1 LKENPLSRKTIGEW
15 KNMQINKEILTREVS
30 EKEVEN
36 FLNQFPELRIW
47 LRKKGI
53 KTQYHYTRRLIK
65 YLETL
70 KLNNIAETPQNLL
83 DLAKDN
89 GEFGTKH
96 VEILEEFQISCE
108 DTIPDRKALI
118 FNTTTTIKSFYSF
131 KGRMYQFP
139 KGRGDFAYTQ
149 KKPKI
154 VPKREDVIPYIETIS
169 HLRNKM
175 ICAVETSFPIRLE
188 SWVFLKWRHFK
199 EVLEGKTLPHVFIK
213 GEEMK
218 GKGREQYKGIEQ
230 HSFLTNFSKRYVLL
244 WKEEYE
250 QLTNRKID
258 LNDSESLEQPFLIS
272 YKGETKG
279 ESLSYGG
286 LNQLFDRAKTEKYP
300 FTIHQF
306 RTYVNEGLKRAN
318 VLKEDRNV
326 ILGHKEQRVESAYS
340 ELNLER
346 LREEFKKAIP
356 YLDPEHKEE
365 IPISK
370 FKEAFRKQGI
380 EISED
385 AIRKVLE
392 ESMQKMITQLVNK
405 GTD

>member
-1 LKENPLSRKTIGEW
+1 
-15 KNMQINKEILTREVS
+15 
-30 EKEVEN
+30 
-36 FLNQFPELRIW
+36 
-47 LRKKGI
+47 
-53 KTQYHYTRRLIK
+53 
-65 YLETL
+65 L

-149 KKPKI
+149 KKDKI
-154 VPKREDVIPYIETIS
+154 VPKKEEILPYLEGIS

-175 ICAVETSFPIRLE
+175 IIAVETSFPIRLE

-199 EVLEGKTLPHVFIK
+199 EVLEGKTLPHIFIK
-213 GEEMK
+213 SEEMK

-230 HSFLTNFSKRYVLL
+230 HSFLTDFSKKYVLL

-250 QLTNRKID
+250 KLTNRKID
-258 LNDSESLEQPFLIS
+258 LNDSESLEQPFLIC

-279 ESLSYGG
+279 DALSYGG

-392 ESMQKMITQLVNK
+392 ESMQKMITQLVNR